1 MLHFVPR
8 KAFQSK
14 KQPQAS
20 TPFADA
26 ALLSEKEGDLLKA
39 EETLILS
46 SKPKLPVS
54 LTAGKLTHLAACPL
68 GAKQGDTSAS
78 CKCLPGGRQ
87 QILPVDPKYIS
98 R

>member
-26 ALLSEKEGDLLKA
+26 ALLSEKGCDLFKA

-46 SKPKLPVS
+46 SKPKLPVAITAGELTH
-54 LTAGKLTHLAACPL
+54 LTAGPL
-68 GAKQGDTSAS
+68 GAEQDTSAS
-78 CKCLPGGRQ
+78 CKRLPGGRQ